1 MIFKNA
7 KCQRTDQRI
16 ASSLVKTVDSLR
28 YLKITRT
35 RPSGCGILQKIQKF
49 KKIKEPELEVL

>member
-7 KCQRTDQRI
+7 KCQRNDQRI

-28 YLKITRT
+28 CLKITRT
-35 RPSGCGILQKIQKF
+35 RPSGSWILQKTTKKKF
-49 KKIKEPELEVL
+49 KEPELEVL